1 MGSIPIIR
9 PRTNF
14 ATTMKGLKLHGK
26 DLIAIGYPEG
36 RAIGLAIN
44 VMLKHHRKWSE
55 EKALELLCSI
65 LADPASYSEHEHYA
79 PIADALT
86 GRDRKNEA
94 QHELVARKD
103 YRTYGADHIEQGA
116 IHQMEVAMKLPV
128 TVGGALMPDAHQGYG
143 LPIGGVLA
151 VENAVIPYGVGMDIG
166 CRMCLSIFRIDPSV
180 LEKNREDHKRLLTEH
195 TRFGRAVHEKRMDHE
210 VLERSEFN
218 TIPVVKHLKSRAWQ
232 QIGSSGSGNHFV
244 EFGVVE
250 IADAQNEF
258 ELPVGAYLALLSH
271 SGSRGMGAG
280 IAAHYT
286 RVAKELCK
294 LPADAQNLAWLSLD
308 SAEGM
313 EYWLAMNLAGDFA
326 SACHHQIHA
335 RIAKA
340 IGEKPAAMV
349 ENHHNFAWKEMH
361 DGREVIVHRKGAT
374 PAGKGVL
381 GVIPGSMTAPGYIV
395 RGTGMAESINS
406 ASHGAGRTMSRTR
419 AKETISPSEVKI
431 HLDQHGITLV
441 GGGLDEA
448 PMAYKDIRTVMDS
461 QRDLVE
467 VIGSFTPKVV
477 RMCGD
482 GSAAED

>member
-1 MGSIPIIR
+1 
-9 PRTNF
+9 
-14 ATTMKGLKLHGK
+14 MKGLKLRGK
-26 DLIAIGYPEG
+26 DLIALGYPPDGG
-36 RAIGLAIN
+36 RAIGMAIN
-44 VMLKHHRKWSE
+44 TMLKHHRKMKTDE
-55 EKALELLCSI
+55 ALEVLKRI
-65 LADPASYSEHEHYA
+65 LAEPDAYSDHELYA

-86 GRDRKNEA
+86 GRDRKSEA
-94 QHELVARKD
+94 VHELVPRKD
-103 YRTYGADHIEQGA
+103 YRAFGSEHIEQGA
-116 IHQMEVAMKLPV
+116 IHQMEIAMKLPV
-128 TVGGALMPDAHQGYG
+128 TVAGALMPDAHQGYG

-151 VENAVIPYGVGMDIG
+151 VENAVIPYGVGVDIG
-166 CRMCLSIFRIDPSV
+166 CRMCLSIFNIAPEV
-180 LEKNREDHKRLLTEH
+180 LATNAADHKRLLTEH
-195 TRFGRAVHEKRMDHE
+195 TRFGRAVHDKPMGDA
-210 VLERSEFN
+210 VLERSEFDS
-218 TIPVVKHLKSRAWQ
+218 IPVVKHLKDRAWR

-250 IADAQNEF
+250 ITDAQNEF
-258 ELPVGAYLALLSH
+258 KLPLGKYLALLSH
-271 SGSRGMGAG
+271 SGSRGLGAG

-294 LPADAQNLAWLSLD
+294 LPAEAQNLAWLSLD

-340 IGEKPAAMV
+340 WGEKPAAMV
-349 ENHHNFAWKEMH
+349 ENHHNFAWKEVH
-361 DGREVIVHRKGAT
+361 DGKEVIVHRKGAT

-395 RGTGMAESINS
+395 RGTGVAESIAS
-406 ASHGAGRTMSRTR
+406 ASHGAGRLMSRTK
-419 AKETISPSEVKI
+419 AKETISPSVVKK
-431 HLDQHGITLV
+431 HLEQHGIELI

-448 PMAYKDIRTVMDS
+448 PMAYKDIDTVMAS
-461 QRDLVE
+461 QRELIE
-467 VIGSFTPKVV
+467 VIGSFTPKIV